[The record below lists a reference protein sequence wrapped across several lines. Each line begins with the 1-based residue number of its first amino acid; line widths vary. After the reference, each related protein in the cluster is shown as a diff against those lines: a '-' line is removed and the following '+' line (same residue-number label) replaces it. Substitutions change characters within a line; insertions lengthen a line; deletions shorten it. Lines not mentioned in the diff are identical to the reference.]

1 MALHLSPWHGVLGKS
16 TGFDRLGLLV
26 VCEQGKDGKGKVY
39 SMQVYADG
47 RWPKQVTNSKAVECE
62 ILCKPKGDTLSL
74 AIQPHAKRQ
83 IRLLTVK
90 PQVNLFLH

>member
-39 SMQVYADG
+39 STQVYADG

-74 AIQPHAKRQ
+74 AIQPYAKRQ

-90 PQVNLFLH
+90 PQVNLFFH